1 MSQNHEIIVIY
12 LPRNERIETIYI
24 PDDFFCYLC
33 ETQPL
38 QHKFINNFP
47 VFYPDE
53 NDLKDLDKFQ
63 NRKPINKGI
72 AFTGINILNS
82 SSFEELFLNSIK
94 WKQIIEDLDDYI
106 LNESDYELM
115 KDDLKSNIDK
125 LSTILRDISFNKTE
139 YLLLWE
145 GI

>member
-12 LPRNERIETIYI
+12 LPKNELIETIYI
-24 PDDFFCYLC
+24 PDDFFCYLW

-53 NDLKDLDKFQ
+53 NDLKNFDKFQ

-72 AFTGINILNS
+72 DFTGINILNS
-82 SSFEELFLNSIK
+82 SSFEELFLNSVK
-94 WKQIIEDLDDYI
+94 WIQIIEDLDDYTV
-106 LNESDYELM
+106 NESDYEFM
-115 KDDLKSNIDK
+115 KEDLKSNIDK